1 VAGKDDT
8 PPKPNKKTTSPPF
21 SCKSHICGWVYGF
34 AEEWIDQLHTIH
46 DIETNQKWTSDF

>member
-1 VAGKDDT
+1 VDE
-8 PPKPNKKTTSPPF
+8 
-21 SCKSHICGWVYGF
+21 YGF